1 MIYKCYDLRLGS
13 DCNLG
18 KDLSKDE
25 RNNQLVKCKDT
36 KLYLQLYIPID
47 HKEYIRCSL
56 GNNKER
62 MRKI

>member
-13 DCNLG
+13 DYNLG

-36 KLYLQLYIPID
+36 ELYLQLYIPID
-47 HKEYIRCSL
+47 HKEYIRCS
-56 GNNKER
+56 
-62 MRKI
+62 